1 MMVRWQ
7 QFTSTSE
14 RFGKTKMEKTMSNGL
29 QERQSA
35 PLTLH
40 SSAEPFNASDRCIS
54 PRKGVSYPK
63 PDIPVLSGDNSRKR
77 GGMSAKIH
85 QVFVI
90 GVDGKP
96 LTPTTN
102 AKARKLMEGNQA
114 RPVWNK
120 FSQFG
125 LRMLVETRKEIP
137 KTILGID
144 NGTVFEGYTVT
155 TRIENNFAVMWKL
168 PDKKKLVKKL
178 KERRRLRRAR
188 RFRNCR
194 RRACRINNRNKD
206 GFIAPSQLQVVMSR
220 IKCIDELCKCY
231 HFDTVAIEDVRF
243 NHKKH
248 KWGKNFS
255 TVEVGKTM
263 INNIFVGKGINIDKY
278 QGHETEK
285 LRKKYGYHKIKCNKS
300 TKRFNTHCS
309 DALAISVESGSQGYV
324 APTKNFV
331 YVDDSYRCIR
341 RKLHD
346 SQFSK
351 GGVRHKFS
359 KGNFC
364 RIRKGTIVGF
374 DGGSGQL
381 VGGTKEDIAGKEQ
394 IWYQDFEMRGK
405 RKVYQK
411 GKMLK
416 KISWLSHHFKYEV
429 ISG

>member
-1 MMVRWQ
+1 MTQ
-7 QFTSTSE
+7 
-14 RFGKTKMEKTMSNGL
+14 TMSIGL
-29 QERQSA
+29 QELQIA
-35 PLTLH
+35 PLDLH
-40 SSAEPFNASDRCIS
+40 SSAEPLNAANRCIS
-54 PRKGVSYPK
+54 PQKGVSYSK
-63 PDIPVLSGDNSRKR
+63 SDIHVLSGYNSRKR
-77 GGMSAKIH
+77 GGMSAKH
-85 QVFVI
+85 SVFVI

-102 AKARKLMEGNQA
+102 AKARKLMKGNQA
-114 RPVWNK
+114 KPVWNK

-125 LRMLVETRKEIP
+125 LQMLVETRKNVP
-137 KTILGID
+137 QTILGID
-144 NGTVFEGYTVT
+144 NGTKFEGYTVT
-155 TRIENNFAVMWKL
+155 TGTENNFAVMWKL

-178 KERRRLRRAR
+178 EERRRLRRAR

-220 IKCIDELCKCY
+220 IKCINELIKCY

-248 KWGKNFS
+248 RWGKNFS
-255 TVEVGKTM
+255 TVEIGKTM
-263 INNIFVGKGINIDKY
+263 INNLFVENGLDIDKY

-300 TKRFNTHCS
+300 TKSFNTHCS
-309 DALAISVESGSQGYV
+309 DALAISVESGCHSYV
-324 APTKNFV
+324 EPTRNFV
-331 YVDDSYRCIR
+331 YVDDNYRCIR

-359 KGNFC
+359 QGNFAG
-364 RIRKGTIVGF
+364 IRKGTIIGF

-381 VGGTKEDIAGKEQ
+381 VGGRKESILGKEVVC
-394 IWYQDFEMRGK
+394 YQDFEMRGK

-416 KISWLSHHFKYEV
+416 KLTWLSHHFKVEV